1 MNVVLMTTAANQ
13 FGGALIAAYREAG
26 GPRFSTALFV
36 PDRSDVGFP
45 GWSNAYVAAKLLG
58 AQGAMAHL
66 RPRLPM
72 PLPRRWR
79 GLGLERSWRD
89 AVTDYC
95 DTVVGAAAPNSP
107 EGLASLAAAA
117 PDILVSIGVPYVLSR
132 RVLEIPR
139 LALNV
144 HNGLLPK
151 YRGHFAT
158 FWEVLEREPRY
169 GVTVHRMAA
178 KVDAGAIVAQETL
191 GWEEASSFADLLIRK
206 KRIGGALL
214 ARAVR
219 DAFDSTATAPDKPA
233 TPHYGFPKIAD
244 LRRWSWKNRAP
255 NR

>member
-1 MNVVLMTTAANQ
+1 
-13 FGGALIAAYREAG
+13 
-26 GPRFSTALFV
+26 
-36 PDRSDVGFP
+36 
-45 GWSNAYVAAKLLG
+45 
-58 AQGAMAHL
+58 
-66 RPRLPM
+66 
-72 PLPRRWR
+72 
-79 GLGLERSWRD
+79 
-89 AVTDYC
+89 
-95 DTVVGAAAPNSP
+95 
-107 EGLASLAAAA
+107 
-117 PDILVSIGVPYVLSR
+117 SIGVPYVLSR

-178 KVDAGAIVAQETL
+178 KVDAGAIVAQQTL
-191 GWEEASSFADLLIRK
+191 GWDEATSFADLLIRK

-219 DAFDSTATAPDKPA
+219 DAFDQNAPTPDKPM